1 MLNRTLLILNKYVK
15 EFLKLNSNIKIIE
28 NRNFYIIYFLDKDFY
43 FGNLNKIDDIFNFL
57 KQKYLTKLNKNVL
70 YGYIYDYYIDYQ
82 DFEDDIKNGLCKDL
96 TYIFFKHREKLYYEV
111 NDISSIFYLENDS
124 FSMNKDINN
133 SEYYIETKSNN
144 VHIEFDKKDYIL
156 SNIRDL
162 NGRVTAA

>member
-70 YGYIYDYYIDYQ
+70 YVYIYDYYIDYQ

>member
-96 TYIFFKHREKLYYEV
+96 IYIFFKHREKLYYEV